1 MNYLQVMVNRKHT
14 RKFLWQCFLV
24 FVIFHL
30 VLIICGIQ
38 IYEYMGER
46 NLHELLKTALAKG
59 YTCTHIQN
67 GYEHNTQ
74 SWSTNL
80 SFLTFTSRNLKILK
94 STNNFFEAL
103 EHRILSKMIKIRTLN
118 QITNPMTSRKPIIF
132 KYATSESTHIKESTK
147 RAASTTIDPRIVRC
161 AKVRHRVSQGVLDYI
176 NDHGDA
182 ELQELIKPLFHKKKL
197 VVWSLDHHIGP
208 ISDLRSLFEPLG
220 VEFIEHTLYHNCDL
234 MCTCEQQKGFPIFNS
249 HNIIYVNP
257 DDFERFY
264 KENKNEYDIERSHVF
279 LVSYSMAILPLY
291 SLFNR
296 SVIAVA
302 SLRYERTVHSDKHRW
317 YALNEHIRTLATH
330 KRHVIG
336 ANSLYDKEYMRY
348 FTGIVPD
355 LIPSF
360 CAYTGAHYNP
370 TRMSYL
376 YARRPWIPLGNT
388 WHTRVVEH
396 FSKIK
401 GNFKIHDL
409 THIYKQHEYSDVAAH
424 LGVVYVPYQTS
435 IMMFF
440 EQYTMGIPLFAPT
453 LDFLVHLHMVYYV
466 VYDKTMINSVR
477 QSGSIISP
485 HASMNGS
492 FDPNNDADIDSVRH
506 WLSLSDYY
514 HFPNVTLFNSI
525 EDLVEILEPMT
536 KARLKVISEN
546 MMKYNRERLKSIL
559 RYWRRRLGEIAAA
572 ARIT

>member
-1 MNYLQVMVNRKHT
+1 MVNRGHN

-24 FVIFHL
+24 L
-30 VLIICGIQ
+30 VVFYLGLIICGIQ
-38 IYEYMGER
+38 IYEYLGER
-46 NLHELLKTALAKG
+46 NVDVLLKIALAKG
-59 YTCTHIQN
+59 YALTYIQK
-67 GYEHNTQ
+67 GYERNSQ
-74 SWSTNL
+74 SWSSNFSL
-80 SFLTFTSRNLKILK
+80 LTPTSRNLKILK
-94 STNNFFEAL
+94 STNNFSEVIQ
-103 EHRILSKMIKIRTLN
+103 HRILSYLN
-118 QITNPMTSRKPIIF
+118 ISNLKTNPITSRKPISLKF
-132 KYATSESTHIKESTK
+132 TTSKLTHIKQSTK
-147 RAASTTIDPRIVRC
+147 RPASTTTDPRTLRCAIVR
-161 AKVRHRVSQGVLDYI
+161 RRVSDGVLDYI
-176 NDHGDA
+176 KDYGDA
-182 ELQELIKPLFHKKKL
+182 ELRELITPLFRKKKL

-208 ISDLRSLFEPLG
+208 ISDMRSLFEPLG

-234 MCTCEQQKGFPIFNS
+234 MCTCEQRKGFPIFNS

-257 DDFERFY
+257 DDLERFY
-264 KENKNEYDIERSHVF
+264 KLNKNDNDIKRSHAF

-296 SVIAVA
+296 SVIAVT

-317 YALNEHIRTLATH
+317 YSLNEHIRTLASH

-336 ANSLYDKEYMRY
+336 ANNLYDKEYIRY
-348 FTGIVPD
+348 FTGVVPD

-360 CAYTGAHYNP
+360 CAYTGTHYNP

-376 YARRPWIPLGNT
+376 YARRPWIPLGHT
-388 WHTRVVEH
+388 WHTRVLEH
-396 FSKIK
+396 LNKIK
-401 GNFKIHDL
+401 ANFKLHDL
-409 THIYKQHEYSDVAAH
+409 THIYKHHEYSDVAAH

-466 VYDKTMINSVR
+466 VYDKTMINWVR
-477 QSGSIISP
+477 QSGSIISS
-485 HASMNGS
+485 HQSINGS
-492 FDPNNDADIDSVRH
+492 STFDPNNDADIDSVRH

-525 EDLVEILEPMT
+525 EDLVEILESMT
-536 KARLKVISEN
+536 MARLKLISEN

-559 RYWRRRLGEIAAA
+559 RYWRRRLGEIAAFSGVKPD
-572 ARIT
+572 